1 MAKKPVIAIVF
12 HEKIND
18 YYGDAL
24 EQLGGIPIYLQPGKE
39 AFLSPWIDGVM
50 LTGGGDP
57 MASLFGE
64 AKITESAVPDVRR
77 DLFEIQVVR
86 HCVEK
91 NIPLLGICR
100 GMQMINIALGGDIHQ
115 DITRCYG
122 SSLEH
127 RQQGNYHIPSHRI
140 RIVEKSHLHRLWNR
154 NSLMVNSCHHQC
166 VRRLGKGLV
175 ASAYAD
181 DGVIEA
187 LEGQGI
193 MAVQY
198 HPERMYPRL
207 EESLLFEDLIK
218 RAKGLL

>member
-154 NSLMVNSCHHQC
+154 NSLMVN
-166 VRRLGKGLV
+166 
-175 ASAYAD
+175 
-181 DGVIEA
+181 VIEA